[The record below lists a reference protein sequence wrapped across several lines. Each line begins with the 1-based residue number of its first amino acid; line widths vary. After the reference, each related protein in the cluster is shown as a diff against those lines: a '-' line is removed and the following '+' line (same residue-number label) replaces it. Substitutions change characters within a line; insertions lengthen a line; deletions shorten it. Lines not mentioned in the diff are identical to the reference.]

1 MKAAALTTSPLFPPA
16 SSSPITAPHAA
27 RLRPRRR
34 FPVLFLATFAL
45 ARSFCLGCL
54 SPLPPCGSTSVQP
67 SRVSWALSPLP
78 VSPPAHPELWSL
90 CLHALLLLRYGAP
103 VHGNSTVSS
112 PRAASW
118 GAPPGPTRGS
128 SVLPAVKG
136 GPVARVR
143 GVFPDGE
150 RTSVCGCKAYR
161 CMGLA
166 RQGFSRLFCSRIPL
180 K

>member
-1 MKAAALTTSPLFPPA
+1 MWIYVHRAGGATQKRGPSVKAAALTTSPLFPPA

-78 VSPPAHPELWSL
+78 VSPPRIQSFGASVYTPVSCCVMGHLFTALNCEFPKGCLLGCPPRTNMRLLCAPSCERRASGQSPWGISRWRAH
-90 CLHALLLLRYGAP
+90 
-103 VHGNSTVSS
+103 
-112 PRAASW
+112 
-118 GAPPGPTRGS
+118 
-128 SVLPAVKG
+128 
-136 GPVARVR
+136 
-143 GVFPDGE
+143 
-150 RTSVCGCKAYR
+150 VCVWV
-161 CMGLA
+161 
-166 RQGFSRLFCSRIPL
+166 
-180 K
+180 